1 MVKTR
6 KSLWAAGFALL
17 VCILLLIGT
26 TFAWFTDSVSNKGN
40 VIAAGDLQISVA
52 AYDVDPN
59 ASEKPYNFDGI
70 NGGESFGFETAGTTL
85 TEESAPIINESLWE
99 PGKSNA
105 KLLTVENK
113 GSLAAK
119 VKVDF
124 EISDTNNLT
133 DALWFD
139 FIQTGTT
146 QGEFIKRPMSGITAL
161 GDAREISLGAEE
173 SVSFILVYGMDEEA
187 GNEYQGG
194 TFTADVTVL
203 ATQDTVEKDGFGNP
217 DYDENAQYDGYAST
231 EDELKAILS
240 NVKDGDTIKITDN
253 ISMEHT
259 GSYGSG
265 SHATTADTYIVAEN
279 VTVDLGGNTISV
291 TNMRGVPF
299 GLAADGITLKNGTIN
314 IANKGASYPLYVT
327 SGAKNVVV
335 EDVTINGGMQV
346 IGNSS
351 ATLRNVTVNPGEWYD
366 VYLEHNSVVVVE
378 SGTFNNKDGL
388 PHFYTARNTD
398 RVVINGGT
406 FSGGAPTHEGY
417 GEFENNIE

>member
-1 MVKTR
+1 M
-6 KSLWAAGFALL
+6 
-17 VCILLLIGT
+17 
-26 TFAWFTDSVSNKGN
+26 
-40 VIAAGDLQISVA
+40 
-52 AYDVDPN
+52 
-59 ASEKPYNFDGI
+59 
-70 NGGESFGFETAGTTL
+70 
-85 TEESAPIINESLWE
+85 
-99 PGKSNA
+99 
-105 KLLTVENK
+105 
-113 GSLAAK
+113 
-119 VKVDF
+119 
-124 EISDTNNLT
+124 
-133 DALWFD
+133 
-139 FIQTGTT
+139 
-146 QGEFIKRPMSGITAL
+146 
-161 GDAREISLGAEE
+161 
-173 SVSFILVYGMDEEA
+173 
-187 GNEYQGG
+187 
-194 TFTADVTVL
+194 
-203 ATQDTVEKDGFGNP
+203 
-217 DYDENAQYDGYAST
+217 
-231 EDELKAILS
+231 
-240 NVKDGDTIKITDN
+240 
-253 ISMEHT
+253 
-259 GSYGSG
+259 
-265 SHATTADTYIVAEN
+265 AEN

-291 TNMRGVPF
+291 TNRRGVPF